1 MPPSLPTRID
11 ALLEGVSRK
20 DLGRIVEN
28 MSAGYRAGQTS
39 AVIAT
44 REQAL
49 AYLVSRA
56 PATHAAVAAVLGRV
70 REVLPAFAPQSL
82 LDVGAGPGTA
92 SWAAQEC
99 WPGVAVTM
107 LDNNPAFRALAAE
120 LTPGAEIRAG
130 DFFNGSG
137 GATKRNADL
146 VIASYVLAE
155 FPERAAAAAARDLWR
170 VADHMLVLIEPGTPQ
185 GFARIRN
192 ARAAL
197 IEDGVH
203 VAAPCTHDNVCP
215 MSGTDW
221 CHFSVRLARS
231 RAHMIAKGATVP
243 FEDERYSY
251 VVAVRE
257 PVVRSAPARIIKPP
271 LEARPGITL
280 PLCETDGLRNDFV
293 ARRDKEAYRLARKL
307 EWGDLY

>member
-11 ALLEGVSRK
+11 ALLEGVSRT
-20 DLGRIVEN
+20 DLGRIVEK
-28 MSAGYRAGQTS
+28 MSAAYRAGQSS
-39 AVIAT
+39 AAITT

-70 REVLPAFAPQSL
+70 REVLPHFAPQSL

-92 SWAAQEC
+92 SWAARAF
-99 WPGVAVTM
+99 WPDVGVTM

-120 LTPGAEIRAG
+120 LIEPPVEIRAG
-130 DFFNGSG
+130 DI

-155 FPERAAAAAARDLWR
+155 FPERTAAAAARDLWR
-170 VADHMLVLIEPGTPQ
+170 VADHMLVLVEPGTPQ
-185 GFARIRN
+185 GFARIQK

-197 IEDGVH
+197 IEDGAQI
-203 VAAPCTHDNVCP
+203 AAPCTHENACP
-215 MSGTDW
+215 MSDSDW

-257 PVVRSAPARIIKPP
+257 PVVRRAPARIIKPP
-271 LEARPGITL
+271 LEARPGVTL
-280 PLCETDGLRNDFV
+280 PLCEADGLRNAFV
-293 ARRDKEAYRLARKL
+293 ARRDKEAYRVARKL
-307 EWGDLY
+307 EWGDLV